1 MINRIRNIRRRW
13 IVISVIGA
21 MLAIGLVS
29 GAVLAA
35 DARNDL
41 ANYSLNDGYGYSR
54 HGKGQSDAVLL
65 RVAEILGIERSTLE
79 SAFASARA
87 EQADARF
94 ASYAALL
101 VANGTLTQEQAD
113 EATGWFSER
122 PSGSEWVTEGMAGV
136 SASEQSTVKLTN
148 LVAAGRLT
156 QEQAEA
162 IASWHADRPDSLPEI
177 SATRSRF
184 HGDFDGGKR
193 GFRGHR

>member
-1 MINRIRNIRRRW
+1 MFNRIRNIRKRW
-13 IVISVIGA
+13 IIIYATVA
-21 MLAIGLVS
+21 LLAVGLVS

-35 DARNDL
+35 DARSDL
-41 ANYSLNDGYGYSR
+41 ANYSLNDGYSYGR
-54 HGKGQSDAVLL
+54 HGKGQPDALLL

-79 SAFASARA
+79 SAFVSARA

-101 VANGTLTQEQAD
+101 AANGTLTQEQAD
-113 EATGWFSER
+113 EATGWFSDR
-122 PSGSEWVTEGMAGV
+122 PSGMEWVTEGMAGV
-136 SASEQSTVKLTN
+136 SPSEQSTVKLTN

-162 IASWHADRPDSLPEI
+162 VASWHADRPDSLPEI
-177 SATRSRF
+177 GATRSRF